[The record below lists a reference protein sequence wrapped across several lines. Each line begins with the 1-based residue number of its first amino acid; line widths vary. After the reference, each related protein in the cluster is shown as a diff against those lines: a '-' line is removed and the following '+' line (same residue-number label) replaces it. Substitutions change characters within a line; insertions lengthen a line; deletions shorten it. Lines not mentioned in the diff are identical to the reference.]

1 MRYLLCVSIIFFTF
15 TLNSK
20 DFSFKSMGKTVRN
33 EVTKFPD
40 GGKFISFKHEGGF
53 ETDIAKYGTYNCH
66 GSILYNKESTLEN
79 MFFACVNKDQNGDTY
94 ITMGKRKKG
103 SEVDRAVGQSEIID
117 GTGFW
122 INYIGINC
130 TYAIEYVDNIVFAP
144 GKCKGS
150 K

>member
-1 MRYLLCVSIIFFTF
+1 MKYILCVSIIFFTF
-15 TLNSK
+15 TLNAK

-79 MFFACVNKDQNGDTY
+79 MFYACVQDKFD
-94 ITMGKRKKG
+94 
-103 SEVDRAVGQSEIID
+103 
-117 GTGFW
+117 
-122 INYIGINC
+122 
-130 TYAIEYVDNIVFAP
+130 
-144 GKCKGS
+144 
-150 K
+150 